1 MRLSEIF
8 RLVWLNLSQNKFKV
22 ILTSIGIVVGS
33 ATIMMVLAIGT
44 GGKEEV
50 AEQFK
55 NLNAGA
61 IDISYEGG
69 SAAFGFSMG
78 GDSAGGG
85 APSGG
90 SFPSEGGFP
99 SGSMPSGGIPSG
111 GFGGS
116 SGGSGRGNSGSAGG
130 NSSGFGGFGGGFGGF
145 QMPGNFGGDM
155 FGFLFGGETEVN
167 EEVTLTKEDGEELMT
182 FVSGISDTTISYST
196 TASVEGGDMDS
207 ASYYTVAGVL
217 DNYAAI
223 SNLEMSIGEF
233 LTQENNEG
241 KEKVCV
247 LGSTVAKAIFGSA
260 YDAYDGIVYIDDRP
274 YVVAGVL
281 SEMGTVA
288 SGISPDTAIF
298 IPYETGI
305 KYITGSSISPTVTV
319 IAEDV
324 NLVDSVM
331 TNVESVLK
339 ESYPNTTFTISD
351 AGSKMDAASASNE
364 TLSLL
369 LISMAVI
376 VFIVGGIGIM
386 NVLFVSVKERTNE
399 IGILKAI
406 GCSRRDILLEFLL
419 EASCTSLVGAVIGV
433 LLSLGI
439 TPLVELL
446 SVRVELSVQGAV
458 LSLLFGV
465 ITGTIFG
472 FYPAYK
478 ASRLV
483 PVVAL
488 NQE

>member
-22 ILTSIGIVVGS
+22 IMTSVGIVVGS

-44 GGKEEV
+44 GGKKEV

-69 SAAFGFSMG
+69 SSGRGFSMG
-78 GDSAGGG
+78 GTSSEGTGGRRQNAGGMPG
-85 APSGG
+85 GGMPNVGGMSGG
-90 SFPSEGGFP
+90 G
-99 SGSMPSGGIPSG
+99 MPN
-111 GFGGS
+111 FGGMP
-116 SGGSGRGNSGSAGG
+116 GNGEMPD
-130 NSSGFGGFGGGFGGF
+130 FGGRDFFASIFGGGSA
-145 QMPGNFGGDM
+145 Q
-155 FGFLFGGETEVN
+155 VN
-167 EEVTLTKEDGEELMT
+167 EEVTLTYEDAEDLLH
-182 FVSGISDTTISYST
+182 FVSGISDATISYST
-196 TASVEGGDMDS
+196 SASVEGGELES
-207 ASYYTVAGVL
+207 ASYYTVAGVH
-217 DNYAAI
+217 DNYGTI
-223 SNLEMSIGEF
+223 SNLEMAIGDFISE
-233 LTQENNEG
+233 ENNDN

-247 LGSTVAKAIFGSA
+247 LGASVANAIFSSAYEA
-260 YDAYDGIVYIDDRP
+260 YDATLYIDDRA

-281 SEMGTVA
+281 TEMGSMS

-305 KYITGSSISPTVTV
+305 KYITGNSISPTITV
-319 IAEDV
+319 IAEEV
-324 NLVDSVM
+324 TMVDAVM
-331 TNVESVLK
+331 ENVESELK
-339 ESYPNTTFTISD
+339 QSYPYTTFTISD

-364 TLSLL
+364 TLTLL

-386 NVLFVSVKERTNE
+386 NVLFVTVRERTNE

-406 GCSRRDILLEFLL
+406 GCSRKTILLEFLL
-419 EASCTSLVGAVIGV
+419 EAACTSLVGAVIGV
-433 LLSLGI
+433 LLSLAI
-439 TPLVELL
+439 SPIVELL
-446 SVRVELSVQGAV
+446 NVRVELSISGAL

-465 ITGTIFG
+465 ITGSIFG

-478 ASRLV
+478 ASMLV